1 MLPRSTRRAAL
12 AHEGPPMTAPTPS
25 PVAKGPSRWAVLALA
40 AAVLI
45 GDLWT
50 KAWAER
56 HLASPVHPIVAQRG
70 PHPTPAAALQA
81 AGVGEAS
88 IAAAAEHGALARL
101 RKLSL
106 RADQQIA
113 AEHVGQ
119 DVVITEGIGMPA
131 PRRLRLS
138 RDHLG
143 KSLAQA
149 LSDSWWRSDR
159 AAIEAAL
166 ADHAWQASFRP
177 FDPSEPWQAED
188 GGVALLDRDV
198 PLLADNLRLVY
209 AENKGAA
216 WSFLESAP
224 VGVRVA
230 LFATIA
236 SVASLAM
243 LYWLWRGLST
253 SALMAWAVAAI
264 LGGAVGNLV
273 NRVQY
278 SVVIDFI
285 YMYVVVDGKTHGWP
299 VYNVADIGISVG
311 VVLIAL
317 DSLRSRPAE
326 AATPPAPATGASD
339 AA

>member
-1 MLPRSTRRAAL
+1 MLPRSTRRTDA
-12 AHEGPPMTAPTPS
+12 AHEGQPMSATTPS

-45 GDLWT
+45 GDLWS

-56 HLASPVHPIVAQRG
+56 HLASPVHPLVALRDQ
-70 PHPTPAAALQA
+70 HPTPAASLRA
-81 AGVGEAS
+81 AGVDEAG
-88 IAAAAEHGALARL
+88 IAAAADHGALARL
-101 RKLSL
+101 RKLGL
-106 RADQQIA
+106 RADQLIA

-119 DVVITEGIGMPA
+119 DVVVTEGIGMPA
-131 PRRLRLS
+131 PRRMRLS

-143 KSLAQA
+143 KPLAQA
-149 LSDSWWRSDR
+149 LADSWWRTDR
-159 AAIEAAL
+159 AAVEAAL
-166 ADHAWQASFRP
+166 AGHAWQASFRP

-188 GGVALLDRDV
+188 AGVALLDRDV
-198 PLLADNLRLVY
+198 PLLDDNLRLVY

-236 SVASLAM
+236 SLASLAM

-285 YMYVVVDGKTHGWP
+285 YMYVVIDGKTHGWP

-317 DSLRSRPAE
+317 DSLRGQPA
-326 AATPPAPATGASD
+326 AATAPASTAAGSSD